1 MTRQLKREMHKAIKI
16 IFGLSVILFL
26 VSIIGVLKINL

>member
-1 MTRQLKREMHKAIKI
+1 MVDIIMNTAAKI

-26 VSIIGVLKINL
+26 VSMIGVFKINL